1 MKASRRYI
9 LFRLFPV
16 LFLVLFFPGLATGK
30 VLVGVIM
37 TGDIPYYG
45 SMHEAFVGGLK
56 KKLPADQDVQF
67 ILQRPF
73 PDPIAWSNA
82 ARKLIAL
89 DVDLIVSY
97 GAPATHAVL
106 FEKSNIPV
114 VYAGVYEPQASNL
127 KGKSVTGCGYRVP
140 LSSLLRY
147 FKRIRDI
154 KELRVVY
161 SSTEEDTVRQMTELV
176 NLAQQ
181 QNINPVRLDIR
192 SHGDL
197 KKLKSISTNDAV
209 YVTGSSL
216 AHIWIED
223 IVTALREKNV
233 PAVGIF
239 PDSNEAGMLITLF
252 QPPGQQGETAAEIAA
267 KIIGGEQAGNIAPE
281 LLRETEL
288 VFNLA
293 EAKEL
298 GITFPIQLIIEATRV
313 IK

>member
-1 MKASRRYI
+1 LQI
-9 LFRLFPV
+9 LC
-16 LFLVLFFPGLATGK
+16 FPGLSAAK
-30 VLVGVIM
+30 VLIGVIM

-45 SMHEAFVGGLK
+45 SMHQAFVDGLK
-56 KKLPADQDVQF
+56 KKLPPDQEVQF

-106 FEKSNIPV
+106 FEKSRIPV
-114 VYAGVYEPQASNL
+114 VYAGVYEPQAAAF
-127 KGKSVTGCGYRVP
+127 KGRQVSGCGYRIP

-154 KELRVVY
+154 KDLRVVS

-176 NLAQQ
+176 TLAEQ
-181 QNINPVRLDIR
+181 QNINPVKMDIR
-192 SHGDL
+192 PRSDL
-197 KKLKSISTNDAV
+197 KKLKGISENDAV
-209 YVTGSSL
+209 YMTGSSL
-216 AHIWIED
+216 AHVWSDEI
-223 IVTALREKNV
+223 LKSLPEKIV

-239 PDSNEAGMLITLF
+239 PDSNENGMLITLF
-252 QPPGQQGETAAEIAA
+252 QPPGQQGEAAAEIAA
-267 KIIGGEQAGNIAPE
+267 KIIGGEQAGNIPPVQ
-281 LLRETEL
+281 LRETEL